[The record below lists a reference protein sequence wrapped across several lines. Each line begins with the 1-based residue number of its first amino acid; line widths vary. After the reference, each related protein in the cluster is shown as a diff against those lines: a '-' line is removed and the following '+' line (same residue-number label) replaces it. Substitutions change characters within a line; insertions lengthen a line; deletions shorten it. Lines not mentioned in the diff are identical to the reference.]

1 MQLAPDFKPMNVGLR
16 KRLSFSAIRTKHKP
30 SLDMLACVKNNSR
43 IDIAEKT
50 PLSARRHL
58 DEITKNKQGRIV
70 NFRNERKKTNLKQHD
85 RSILKH
91 K

>member
-1 MQLAPDFKPMNVGLR
+1 MWACESVLASVQ
-16 KRLSFSAIRTKHKP
+16 SALNTSRVSICW
-30 SLDMLACVKNNSR
+30 LARVNNSR
-43 IDIAEKT
+43 IDST
-50 PLSARRHL
+50 QRRHL
-58 DEITKNKQGRIV
+58 DEITKNKQGTEARIV